1 MGKWGETIHNWVFK
15 VRLEVNHT
23 IKNRFGIRVFFLL
36 CNQENG
42 LNFQVKWPANAK
54 ISSKEKK
61 QILDHVLANRSAL
74 LIEWE
79 VKICT

>member
-1 MGKWGETIHNWVFK
+1 VSIWARERGIGSGERVFK

-42 LNFQVKWPANAK
+42 LNVQVK
-54 ISSKEKK
+54 
-61 QILDHVLANRSAL
+61 
-74 LIEWE
+74 
-79 VKICT
+79 